1 MFRTPFLK
9 REWGFLLI
17 ALESTEEKPV
27 AKSKNVRRG
36 EGIVRLNLG
45 SYFNNTWFF
54 HIWSVSMRSWFSQG
68 GSNPYSHIWILT
80 MKRIYAEGLEQRTWK
95 EIGIA
100 GRGR

>member
-27 AKSKNVRRG
+27 AESKNVRRG
-36 EGIVRLNLG
+36 EGIFRLIWGVILLILA
-45 SYFNNTWFF
+45 FF
-54 HIWSVSMRSWFSQG
+54 IIWSVSVGSWFSRR

-80 MKRIYAEGLEQRTWK
+80 LKRIYVEGL
-95 EIGIA
+95 
-100 GRGR
+100 